1 MLIKFAC
8 NNPDCNNE
16 ITKLFKNKSDIPP
29 FLDCG
34 DCGTGKLERQL
45 SSPSTK
51 STQMIDNGAQA
62 RRVEVMSEV
71 VLKEQEKLS
80 RDSGND

>member
-1 MLIKFAC
+1 
-8 NNPDCNNE
+8 
-16 ITKLFKNKSDIPP
+16 
-29 FLDCG
+29 
-34 DCGTGKLERQL
+34 
-45 SSPSTK
+45 
-51 STQMIDNGAQA
+51 MIDNGAQA